1 MRTASRLLRA
11 VAVLLA
17 ALPLPIVR
25 AEAPPAE
32 PVVPPSPPLFFAYQS
47 APGPGVLSLQDIGP
61 DEGTGG
67 RQIRATL
74 TQNGYCYS
82 GSGTTLPLEQT
93 PPYTTLITFT
103 LVKLRGPSLV
113 FQGKMISGITVSGQ
127 GTYHRAGQ
135 PEKKVGWS
143 IVLGPA
149 PSGIRGGAT
158 AGPIFPHEIPGV
170 ENRRPLANALLI
182 IQSAQDGKEVARQRT
197 DANGRFQIPLPPG
210 AYRVVPLPPNPK
222 AVLPRA
228 EPFKVSV
235 QQGEFPELVIDYETG
250 IR

>member
-11 VAVLLA
+11 AAVLVA

-25 AEAPPAE
+25 AEDAPP
-32 PVVPPSPPLFFAYQS
+32 PPLFFAYQS
-47 APGPGVLSLQDIGP
+47 APGPGVLGLQDIGP

-67 RQIRATL
+67 RLIRATL

-82 GSGTTLPLEQT
+82 GSGITLPLEQT

-113 FQGKMISGITVSGQ
+113 FQGKLISGVTVSGQ
-127 GTYHRAGQ
+127 GTYHRAGH
-135 PEKKVGWS
+135 PEKTVGWN
-143 IVLGPA
+143 IVLAPA
-149 PSGIRGGAT
+149 RSGIRGVAT

-170 ENRRPLANALLI
+170 ENRRPLANALLL

-210 AYRVVPLPPNPK
+210 VYRVVPLPPNPK

-235 QQGEFPELVIDYETG
+235 RQGEFPELVIDYETG